1 MAGGRRRRRGR
12 RPRAR
17 PDQLAFAA
25 MDDFAW
31 VLHDEAGNDL
41 RSTQSFASKEE
52 AEAWMG
58 DHWSEL
64 LDEGAEA
71 VTLRRGDE
79 SLYRM
84 GLREE

>member
-1 MAGGRRRRRGR
+1 
-12 RPRAR
+12 
-17 PDQLAFAA
+17 

-31 VLHDEAGNDL
+31 TLHDQAGHDL
-41 RSTQSFASKEE
+41 RSTQTFSSKED

-64 LDEGAEA
+64 LDEGAES

-79 SLYRM
+79 TMYQM

>member
-1 MAGGRRRRRGR
+1 
-12 RPRAR
+12 
-17 PDQLAFAA
+17 
-25 MDDFAW
+25 MDEFAW
-31 VLHDEAGNDL
+31 MLHDEAGGVL
-41 RSTQSFASKEE
+41 RSTETFSSKEE

-64 LDEGAEA
+64 LDEGAES

>member
-1 MAGGRRRRRGR
+1 
-12 RPRAR
+12 
-17 PDQLAFAA
+17 
-25 MDDFAW
+25 MDDFDW
-31 VLHDEAGNDL
+31 ILHDEAGRDL
-41 RSTQSFASKEE
+41 RSTEAFPSKEE

-64 LDEGAEA
+64 LDEGAES

-84 GLREE
+84 GLRAE

>member
-1 MAGGRRRRRGR
+1 
-12 RPRAR
+12 
-17 PDQLAFAA
+17 

-31 VLHDEAGNDL
+31 VLHDEAGADL
-41 RSTQSFASKEE
+41 RSTQTFSSKEE

-64 LDEGAEA
+64 LGEGAES
-71 VTLRRGDE
+71 VTLRRDEE